1 MNNMLNKIRTL
12 QYQFDESGMIKEAR
26 VSFNDYN
33 NNPDGNL
40 NYTLTNE
47 DVDLSTLSPSE
58 IQTIAKEKILEEL
71 AKETEEEVE

>member
-1 MNNMLNKIRTL
+1 MINMLNKIRTL
-12 QYQFDESGMIKEAR
+12 QYQFDELGTIKEAR

-71 AKETEEEVE
+71 AKETKEEVE

>member
-1 MNNMLNKIRTL
+1 MINMLNKIRTL
-12 QYQFDESGMIKEAR
+12 QYQFDELGTIKEAR

>member
-1 MNNMLNKIRTL
+1 MLNKIRTL
-12 QYQFDESGMIKEAR
+12 QYQFDELGTIKEAR

-47 DVDLSTLSPSE
+47 DVDLSTLSPSD
-58 IQTIAKEKILEEL
+58 IQAIAKEKILEEL
-71 AKETEEEVE
+71 AKGTEEGVE

>member
-1 MNNMLNKIRTL
+1 MLNKIRTL
-12 QYQFDESGMIKEAR
+12 QYQFDESGTIKEVR
-26 VSFNDYN
+26 VSFNNYN

-47 DVDLSTLSPSE
+47 DIDLSTLSPSE

-71 AKETEEEVE
+71 AKEEVE

>member
-1 MNNMLNKIRTL
+1 MLNKIRTL
-12 QYQFDESGMIKEAR
+12 QYQFDESGTIKEAR

-47 DVDLSTLSPSE
+47 DVDFSTLSPSE
-58 IQTIAKEKILEEL
+58 NQTIAKEKILEEL
-71 AKETEEEVE
+71 AKEEVE

>member
-47 DVDLSTLSPSE
+47 DVDLSTLSPSD
-58 IQTIAKEKILEEL
+58 IQEIAKEKILEEL

>member
-1 MNNMLNKIRTL
+1 MLNKIRTL
-12 QYQFDESGMIKEAR
+12 QYQFDELGTIKEAR

>member
-40 NYTLTNE
+40 NFTLTNE
-47 DVDLSTLSPSE
+47 DVDLSTLSPSD
-58 IQTIAKEKILEEL
+58 IQAIAKEKILEEL

>member
-1 MNNMLNKIRTL
+1 MLNKIRTL
-12 QYQFDESGMIKEAR
+12 QYQFDELGTIKEAR

-33 NNPDGNL
+33 GNLDGNL

>member
-1 MNNMLNKIRTL
+1 
-12 QYQFDESGMIKEAR
+12 

-47 DVDLSTLSPSE
+47 DIDLSTLSPSE
-58 IQTIAKEKILEEL
+58 IRTIAKEKILEEL

>member
-1 MNNMLNKIRTL
+1 MLNKIRTL
-12 QYQFDESGMIKEAR
+12 QYQFDELGTIKEAR

-47 DVDLSTLSPSE
+47 DIDLSTLSPSE
-58 IQTIAKEKILEEL
+58 IRTIAKEKILEEL

>member
-1 MNNMLNKIRTL
+1 MLNKIRTL
-12 QYQFDESGMIKEAR
+12 QYQFDELGTIKEAR

-71 AKETEEEVE
+71 AKGTEEEVE

>member
-33 NNPDGNL
+33 GNPDGNL